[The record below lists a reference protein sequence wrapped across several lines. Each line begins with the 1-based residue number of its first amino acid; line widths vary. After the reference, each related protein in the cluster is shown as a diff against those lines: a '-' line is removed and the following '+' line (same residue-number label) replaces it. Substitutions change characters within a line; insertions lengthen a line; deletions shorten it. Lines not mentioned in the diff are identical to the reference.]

1 MAYNGIICKIGLV
14 CYPPDIATILPWSES
29 IDKPPV
35 KIVFC
40 IVNKHKH
47 RFSCTLFRLC
57 GVYCVLDLTL
67 LSALNY

>member
-29 IDKPPV
+29 LDKPPV

-40 IVNKHKH
+40 IVNKIISIVLVAH
-47 RFSCTLFRLC
+47 CLD
-57 GVYCVLDLTL
+57 CVEFT
-67 LSALNY
+67 AYWI